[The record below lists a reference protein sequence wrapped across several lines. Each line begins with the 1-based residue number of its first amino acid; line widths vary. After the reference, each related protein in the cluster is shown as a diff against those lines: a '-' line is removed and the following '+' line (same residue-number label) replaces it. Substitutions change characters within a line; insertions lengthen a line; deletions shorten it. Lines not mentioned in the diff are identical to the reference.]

1 MSSLLLLS
9 VLVLGLL
16 SLVLAEDQRDARAVI
31 VSESMQVRLP
41 SERGM
46 LGQKY
51 VLFMQE
57 FIVRLLEFV
66 GWFVATFVFRTE

>member
-46 LGQKY
+46 LGQK
-51 VLFMQE
+51 
-57 FIVRLLEFV
+57 
-66 GWFVATFVFRTE
+66 